1 MGVASFQGIVE
12 GNHRLIAM
20 PPSDT
25 DAGDRS
31 CCPYAQRQTRISGSR
46 LNREQGQGL
55 VEYALILA
63 TVAVVLIISM
73 LFLGGKIE
81 ELFYGTDGP
90 VFRPPATAC
99 DASYSGACIPPPP
112 PDLDCDDLRGMG
124 IQGEVKVVGSD
135 PHGLDP
141 DGDGIACT

>member
-1 MGVASFQGIVE
+1 MLPIDRPADE
-12 GNHRLIAM
+12 GSL
-20 PPSDT
+20 
-25 DAGDRS
+25 
-31 CCPYAQRQTRISGSR
+31 GSS
-46 LNREQGQGL
+46 NREDGQGL

-73 LFLGGKIE
+73 LFLGGKVE
-81 ELFYGTDGP
+81 DLFTKNSDP
-90 VFRPPATAC
+90 VFRPPVAAC
-99 DASYSGACIPPPP
+99 DPNYSGACIPPPP
-112 PDLDCDDLRGMG
+112 PNLDCDDLRAMG

>member
-1 MGVASFQGIVE
+1 MRRI
-12 GNHRLIAM
+12 
-20 PPSDT
+20 DT
-25 DAGDRS
+25 HAEDRS

-46 LNREQGQGL
+46 PNREQGQGL

-73 LFLGGKIE
+73 LFLGGKVE
-81 ELFYGTDGP
+81 DLFTKNSDP
-90 VFRPPATAC
+90 VFRPPVAAC
-99 DASYSGACIPPPP
+99 DPNYSGACIPPPP
-112 PDLDCDDLRGMG
+112 PNLDCDDLRAMG
-124 IQGEVKVVGSD
+124 IQGELKVVGSD